1 MFRDMRRKNQ
11 LLPQE
16 EAEAILR
23 QGTSGVLSLLGDGG
37 YPYGVPLSYVY
48 HNGKLYFHCA
58 KAGHK
63 LDAIRR
69 EGKCSFCVIGQ
80 DQVVAEKYTTL
91 FRSVI
96 AFGQVRVLED
106 DGEKRAALEALGER
120 FNPGQPESLEK
131 EIAATWNSVC
141 VLELEIEHLT
151 GKEAKELMTILG
163 EAALSDD
170 DKLYAKFAE
179 EFEKR
184 YVSQGNETNRSIEET
199 LTIGWELLSIL
210 PERELKRIKP
220 EFIAKYLP
228 KKQQ

>member
-80 DQVVAEKYTTL
+80 DQVVAEKYTT
-91 FRSVI
+91 SVLP
-96 AFGQVRVLED
+96 VVVTVLVASEEAAALD
-106 DGEKRAALEALGER
+106 AASLEATEELLTLLAELPEQEASSRAAADAPATCKNWR
-120 FNPGQPESLEK
+120 R
-131 EIAATWNSVC
+131 EILFFIRNTP
-141 VLELEIEHLT
+141 
-151 GKEAKELMTILG
+151 
-163 EAALSDD
+163 LSM
-170 DKLYAKFAE
+170 
-179 EFEKR
+179 
-184 YVSQGNETNRSIEET
+184 
-199 LTIGWELLSIL
+199 
-210 PERELKRIKP
+210 
-220 EFIAKYLP
+220 
-228 KKQQ
+228 

>member
-11 LLPQE
+11 LLPPE
-16 EAEAILR
+16 EAESILR
-23 QGTSGVLSLLGDGG
+23 RGTSGVLSLLGDGG

-48 HNGKLYFHCA
+48 HNGRLYFHCA

-69 EGKCSFCVIGQ
+69 ERKCSFCVIAQ
-80 DQVVAEKYTTL
+80 DLVAPEKYTTL

-106 DGEKRAALEALGER
+106 AGEKRAALEALGER
-120 FNPGQPESLEK
+120 FNPGEPESLEK

-151 GKEAKELMTILG
+151 GKEAKEL
-163 EAALSDD
+163 
-170 DKLYAKFAE
+170 
-179 EFEKR
+179 R
-184 YVSQGNETNRSIEET
+184 NR
-199 LTIGWELLSIL
+199 G
-210 PERELKRIKP
+210 
-220 EFIAKYLP
+220 AG
-228 KKQQ
+228 Q

>member
-11 LLPQE
+11 LLPPE
-16 EAEAILR
+16 EAESILR

-48 HNGKLYFHCA
+48 HNGRLYFHCA

-151 GKEAKELMTILG
+151 GKEAKEL
-163 EAALSDD
+163 
-170 DKLYAKFAE
+170 
-179 EFEKR
+179 R
-184 YVSQGNETNRSIEET
+184 NR
-199 LTIGWELLSIL
+199 G
-210 PERELKRIKP
+210 
-220 EFIAKYLP
+220 AG
-228 KKQQ
+228 Q